1 MFFKNYPINC
11 EHAHTRTPTYYSIS
25 HYCKEFCVYSGW
37 VPHIR
42 QSMYDK
48 VTLCTLWQKRQN
60 RPLTT
65 LWTLSC
71 QRNMARYSNT
81 SDQINIRLKITFLMH
96 PIDLSVMKLTLWLNL
111 HTQMFITGSHLL
123 RQREA
128 CWCSVLCRSVRT
140 LITCPFTQQLQI
152 SHPPWPRA
160 WSEPRVQ
167 GGWRAQP
174 EGRNGYDWQGDRME
188 HIYSYTGNSSPL
200 IQYNLIY

>member
-1 MFFKNYPINC
+1 MFFKNCPTNC

-96 PIDLSVMKLTLWLNL
+96 PIDLTVMKFKTVIKPTYTDVYYRVTSVETEGSMLVLGAVQVSKDTHYMPIHSTAANLTSAMTESLEWAVSARGVKGTARRKEWVWL
-111 HTQMFITGSHLL
+111 TG
-123 RQREA
+123 
-128 CWCSVLCRSVRT
+128 W
-140 LITCPFTQQLQI
+140 
-152 SHPPWPRA
+152 
-160 WSEPRVQ
+160 
-167 GGWRAQP
+167 
-174 EGRNGYDWQGDRME
+174 
-188 HIYSYTGNSSPL
+188 
-200 IQYNLIY
+200 